1 MSGLL
6 LLLPTRGGCL
16 AFNDAQ
22 HFFLAH
28 DEVLF
33 VVHLNFS
40 TGILTEE
47 DAIPRFHIQR
57 YNFPVLSFRTSANS
71 NYFAFLRLLLGRIG
85 NDEAALHRL
94 LLFNSLDQNPIV
106 ERSKIHLESPFTYK
120 FSIAFKPR
128 CTASESRNSEGPRC
142 ACRFVPEWQR

>member
-22 HFFLAH
+22 HFFLAQ
-28 DEVLF
+28 DQVLF

-40 TGILTEE
+40 AGILTEE

-57 YNFPVLSFRTSANS
+57 YNFPVLSFGAAANS

-85 NDEAALHRL
+85 NDEAALHSL

-106 ERSKIHLESPFTYK
+106 ERSEIHLESPVTHK
-120 FSIAFKPR
+120 FSAAFKPKLIPHQL
-128 CTASESRNSEGPRC
+128 T
-142 ACRFVPEWQR
+142 VV